1 VICWLPEQMPTT
13 SFLAPLFT
21 GYNVNTK
28 NYMLGITRGDEV
40 HLASEVAAPDQVGAT
55 EGLKT
60 NM

>member
-1 VICWLPEQMPTT
+1 MPTT